1 MSSLLSLISQVAEW
15 FLFAI
20 ALLIPGL
27 IATTFWTPFL
37 ASERLRV
44 LFRILPPTD
53 SMLFSYIIAGIFAS
67 LPFIISFLIILAV
80 GDMDNAQFS
89 NRLIN
94 TSMLLFMGYTM
105 GLPFIGVI
113 LLPRIGVDWDPHN
126 YSVSTWILLALGGAW
141 YATLFTIPLA
151 AFAFLLALPTG

>member
-1 MSSLLSLISQVAEW
+1 
-15 FLFAI
+15 
-20 ALLIPGL
+20 
-27 IATTFWTPFL
+27 
-37 ASERLRV
+37 
-44 LFRILPPTD
+44 
-53 SMLFSYIIAGIFAS
+53 MLFSYIIAGISAS
-67 LPFIISFLIILAV
+67 LPFIIDFLIILAV
-80 GDMDNAQFS
+80 GDMYNAQFS

-94 TSMLLFMGYTM
+94 TSMLFFMGYTI

-141 YATLFTIPLA
+141 YAILFTIPLA